1 MHRLNFWDLWSSV
14 GFYFLLKIYFSL
26 TTSISQSNFVL
37 YTAKEVSNPDSER
50 RLRKTSAPK
59 KEKARR
65 SKHAYNRVY
74 MPKNYRDVEP
84 LFLISFDPC
93 PRGTLLLLRPCNW
106 ISATTDTFSSW
117 TYEKPK
123 GRLNTSESISFFSL
137 SSRKACGF
145 NWIKR
150 LNVCHVPYV

>member
-1 MHRLNFWDLWSSV
+1 MSAF
-14 GFYFLLKIYFSL
+14 IFSEKYIFIL

-37 YTAKEVSNPDSER
+37 YTAEEVSNPDSER

-65 SKHAYNRVY
+65 SEHAYIRVY

-93 PRGTLLLLRPCNW
+93 PRGTLLLLRPC
-106 ISATTDTFSSW
+106 
-117 TYEKPK
+117 K
-123 GRLNTSESISFFSL
+123 
-137 SSRKACGF
+137 
-145 NWIKR
+145 
-150 LNVCHVPYV
+150 YVLPLIHLVLEYMENQNGD